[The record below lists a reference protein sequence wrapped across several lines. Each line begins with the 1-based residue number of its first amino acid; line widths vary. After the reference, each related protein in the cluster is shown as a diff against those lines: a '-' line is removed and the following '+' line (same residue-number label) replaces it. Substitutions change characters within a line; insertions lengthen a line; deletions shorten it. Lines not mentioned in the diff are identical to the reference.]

1 LAILDILM
9 QGKTILVWTVGT
21 IATFLIVTGYF
32 VGYEHLWAI
41 WKIPPMSMSFSD
53 LRNLTGGAE
62 SLALGYD
69 PLYYNPQDPWNRPL
83 NQPRLVQYI
92 LKFTHVN
99 QGHTVLLG
107 IVFGLLFLTG
117 VFIAFRKLDKLSA
130 IIISFLI
137 FSPVA
142 VLGVERGNHDLL
154 IFFLVALALFLA
166 DRAWISMPVLL
177 LASFIKLFPVF
188 AVLYLWRYPTKKSI
202 VISSAFLLI
211 FISYMIY
218 NLPDLPQVFSSTQ
231 KGVYHWAYG
240 VMTYDK
246 MATGYS
252 YIPVAAVLISTTMFY
267 INNIRLQGWQ
277 EANSHY
283 IDAFRAGA
291 GVYLGTFLLGNSW
304 AYRLI
309 FLIFIIPQLVT
320 WIKTD
325 RSRKLISVVALVST
339 IASCCPTW
347 IDSGILDEILN
358 WLLFSCLLYL
368 MLSSLPPF
376 FQRLMLISKIQS

>member
-1 LAILDILM
+1 MPGKSILI
-9 QGKTILVWTVGT
+9 WTVGVVS
-21 IATFLIVTGYF
+21 AVLLITGYLI
-32 VGYEHLWAI
+32 GYEHLWTI
-41 WKIPPMSMSFSD
+41 WKIPPMLMSFSD
-53 LRNLTGGAE
+53 LRNLTGASE

-83 NQPRLVQYI
+83 NQPRLVQHI
-92 LKFTHVN
+92 LRFTHVN
-99 QGHTVLLG
+99 QGHTVVIG
-107 IVFGLLFLTG
+107 ILFGLLFLTG
-117 VFIAFRKLDKLSA
+117 IFIAFRKLDKHSA

-142 VLGVERGNHDLL
+142 VLGMERGNHDLL
-154 IFFLVALALFLA
+154 IFFLVALALCFA
-166 DRAWISMPVLL
+166 DRAWVSMSILL

-188 AVLYLWRYPTKKSI
+188 GILYLWRYSTKKSI
-202 VISSAFLLI
+202 VICSTFLLI

-231 KGVYHWAYG
+231 KGLYHWAYG

-246 MATGYS
+246 MATAYS
-252 YIPVAAVLISTTMFY
+252 YIPAGAVLISTTIFY

-277 EANSHY
+277 EADSNY

-320 WIKTD
+320 WIKVD
-325 RSRKLISVVALVST
+325 RSRKLISVLALVST

-347 IDSGILDEILN
+347 IDSGILDEIFN
-358 WLLFSCLLYL
+358 WLLFISLLYL

-376 FQRLMLISKIQS
+376 WQRLMLKSKIQS

>member
-1 LAILDILM
+1 M
-9 QGKTILVWTVGT
+9 QGKTTLVWIVG
-21 IATFLIVTGYF
+21 IVLTFLAVLSYF
-32 VGYEHLWAI
+32 VGYEHIWAI

-53 LRNLTGGAE
+53 TRNLTGAAE

-83 NQPRLVQYI
+83 NHPRLVQHI
-92 LKFTHVN
+92 LRFTHIN
-99 QGHTVLLG
+99 LG
-107 IVFGLLFLTG
+107 YTTLIGILFGLLFLTG
-117 VFIAFRKLDKLSA
+117 IFIAFRKLDKPSA
-130 IIISFLI
+130 IIIAFLM
-137 FSPVA
+137 FSPAVA
-142 VLGVERGNHDLL
+142 LGVERGNHDLL
-154 IFFLVALALFLA
+154 IFFLVALAIYLA
-166 DRAWISMPVLL
+166 DRAWISMPILL

-188 AVLYLWRYPTKKSI
+188 AMLYLWRYPTKKSV
-202 VISSAFLLI
+202 VISSTFLLI

-218 NLPDLPQVFSSTQ
+218 NLPDLPQIFSSTQ

-246 MATGYS
+246 MATPYS
-252 YIPVAAVLISTTMFY
+252 YIPLAAVFISTAIFY

-277 EANSHY
+277 EANSRD

-309 FLIFIIPQLVT
+309 FLIFIIPQLVA
-320 WIKTD
+320 WIKAD
-325 RSRKLISVVALVST
+325 RHRKLIAVVALVST

-347 IDSGILDEILN
+347 IDSGILDEIFN
-358 WLLFSCLLYL
+358 WLLFISLLYL
-368 MLSSLPPF
+368 LMSSLPYPI
-376 FQRLMLISKIQS
+376 QKILLRSKNTAEYD